1 MARDRFG
8 LLERHGFVKSSSGSV
23 SKAVDELHAMPVARP
38 GRVAALEPPA
48 TVGVSLAVEAAG
60 QLVALDLRERRHT
73 RLASR
78 ISMASTYGSLR
89 RRLALGSASSRV
101 PAHWARL

>member
-1 MARDRFG
+1 
-8 LLERHGFVKSSSGSV
+8 
-23 SKAVDELHAMPVARP
+23 MPVARP

-78 ISMASTYGSLR
+78 ISMASTHGSLR
-89 RRLALGSASSRV
+89 QRLALRSASSRG
-101 PAHWARL
+101 PAHWAGLSASTPRGQNLRGGCAGKWITTQWL